1 MVIRMGK
8 WAPFKRTRTKWD
20 RDDQPTPEAL
30 YRRLDDEF
38 HFDFDPCPMN
48 PKGLRKFDG
57 MGEWGKVNFV
67 NPPYSKKEP
76 WLRKAIEEQAKGK
89 LSVFLLPVDT
99 STAWFHDLILP
110 HAEVR
115 FLRGRVYF
123 NGKPAMFASML
134 AIYKPKFTVS
144 T

>member
-1 MVIRMGK
+1 MGK